1 MDGNTI
7 SNVGRRPD
15 SECRVVAC
23 PGNPSQKC
31 GNKKRGAMYD
41 LRKVLTKMPKSVCM
55 NKMIEESQN
64 DKSDEPV
71 QINFQMWAATEI
83 HIIKMRMEMKEEL
96 TKLIFHTILLRIVV
110 LSVFRMVTMASTSVL
125 RIAVGVAVW
134 T

>member
-1 MDGNTI
+1 
-7 SNVGRRPD
+7 
-15 SECRVVAC
+15 
-23 PGNPSQKC
+23 
-31 GNKKRGAMYD
+31 MYD

-110 LSVFRMVTMASTSVL
+110 LSVFRMATMASTSVL